1 LNYEFWLAGD
11 GGNLSDTLLF
21 TTFLEEWSRPTVGQ
35 QITIKNKMF
44 EVVRTDPSSNPGGQL
59 VKFYIEPIN
68 PQRPFK
74 QGMTHKEGI
83 EVI

>member
-1 LNYEFWLAGD
+1 
-11 GGNLSDTLLF
+11 
-21 TTFLEEWSRPTVGQ
+21 
-35 QITIKNKMF
+35 MF

-59 VKFYIEPIN
+59 VKFYVEPIN